1 MFIFPPSENFLENT
15 DRHTD
20 RETDREKDR
29 ESKNGAEVVERAFV
43 LPKRS
48 GSTLS

>member
-1 MFIFPPSENFLENT
+1 LKIQT
-15 DRHTD
+15 DRQTKRQTD
-20 RETDREKDR
+20 RETDRE
-29 ESKNGAEVVERAFV
+29 SKNGAKVAERAFV